1 MILQCPE
8 CSTRYLVPDSAIG
21 TEGRT
26 VRCAN
31 CRHSWFQAATDV
43 TAPDAPAAA
52 EAMPAAPLGFA
63 PAPPF
68 GAAFDAEPPVW
79 PNPAWPNPSS
89 PTPSGV
95 SMSSPPS
102 AAQTAD
108 DLPPPIIRPFAPLA
122 AQPAAA
128 PAATLNVADEQA
140 ELPAVATT
148 VPATTTDSAAPPSYA
163 GSRSDADSYDAF
175 AHAPPFRARRNTT
188 RLWTIGAVAA
198 GLLMLLGVAA
208 ILYVGAPGLAT
219 QLGLVTGADETPL
232 RLRDNP
238 IERREL
244 DNGSEL
250 FAVSGQVT
258 NPSDSTQRVP
268 DIRAEL
274 RDAQGRI
281 VYSWTITPQKRTLTP
296 GAAIDFNSAKLDV
309 PSNSKRLE
317 LSFAGENAS

>member
-21 TEGRT
+21 AEGRT

-31 CRHSWFQAATDV
+31 CRHSWFQAAALV
-43 TAPDAPAAA
+43 
-52 EAMPAAPLGFA
+52 
-63 PAPPF
+63 
-68 GAAFDAEPPVW
+68 EPPVDAW
-79 PNPAWPNPSS
+79 RDGAPDEAPATAKADFAPLSS
-89 PTPSGV
+89 TTPF
-95 SMSSPPS
+95 SSFPMS

-108 DLPPPIIRPFAPLA
+108 DLPPPIIKPFAPAPATVPIIPPASSLSSPASSPSLSSASSIETAYA
-122 AQPAAA
+122 ADADVGPAAVAQQTYGNSRGGDASDRQSGIANYDSFTQPA
-128 PAATLNVADEQA
+128 
-140 ELPAVATT
+140 
-148 VPATTTDSAAPPSYA
+148 
-163 GSRSDADSYDAF
+163 
-175 AHAPPFRARRNTT
+175 PFRARRNTA

-208 ILYVGAPGLAT
+208 ILYVGAPGLAS
-219 QLGLVTGADETPL
+219 QLGLVAGSAETPL

-244 DNGSEL
+244 ENGSEL

-309 PSNSKRLE
+309 PADSKRLE
-317 LSFAGENAS
+317 LSFAGESGAAR